1 MANPF
6 AQIGESFARMSR
18 REQILVVGLGAT
30 LVVLLGSLLAYL
42 VMDGI
47 STREMQNER
56 LREVLTRLEKNRG
69 RLMASKSQDVRLDRK
84 LDRKPPALQGFI
96 EGLAKRYE
104 IEVKDFKPQPRKE
117 LGKKK
122 QVAERAVTISLRD
135 VGLDKLMQL
144 VNAIENSGYV
154 ILVTELQVTPRY
166 TGHGRL
172 DVPKLKVS
180 SYEHNEPEPKARRRA
195 ARATPS
201 RRRR

>member
-18 REQILVVGLGAT
+18 REQILVAGLGAA

-42 VMDGI
+42 TMDGI
-47 STREMQNER
+47 ATREMRNEQ
-56 LREVLTRLEKNRG
+56 LRGVLTRLDKNRA

-96 EGLAKRYE
+96 EDLAKRYE

-122 QVAERAVTISLRD
+122 RVAERAVTVSLHD
-135 VGLDKLMQL
+135 IALDKLMQL
-144 VNAIENSGYV
+144 VNAIETSGYV
-154 ILVTELQVTPRY
+154 ILVTELQITPRY
-166 TGHGRL
+166 TDHGRL
-172 DVPKLKVS
+172 DVPKLRVS
-180 SYEHNEPEPKARRRA
+180 AYEHNEPKHKARRRA

-201 RRRR
+201 RRR